1 MNTNDSSFFSRQTT
15 NKSDNPL
22 KPDGR
27 FGRLSMIGWYGFLN
41 IISFFALIA
50 LSLAVGIFNINTM
63 ALNEQFVGIFTGVSG
78 LAYLAIMIL
87 YIYFYCVFVVRRLHD
102 LNKAGWLLLLLFIP
116 VINLFFILY
125 LLLASGTPT
134 VNQYGAPR
142 PAAVWEKIL
151 AWLMI
156 LISVLSLLATGS
168 ITSYMMGSGEIESP
182 TEIIQQGTEYF

>member
-1 MNTNDSSFFSRQTT
+1 
-15 NKSDNPL
+15 
-22 KPDGR
+22 
-27 FGRLSMIGWYGFLN
+27 
-41 IISFFALIA
+41 
-50 LSLAVGIFNINTM
+50 
-63 ALNEQFVGIFTGVSG
+63 
-78 LAYLAIMIL
+78 MIL

>member
-15 NKSDNPL
+15 TTSDNPL

-41 IISFFALIA
+41 IISFFAIIA

-78 LAYLAIMIL
+78 LAYLAIIIL

-116 VINLFFILY
+116 VINLFLYPVFIIGLRHTDRKSIRRATPCCR
-125 LLLASGTPT
+125 LGKNSGM
-134 VNQYGAPR
+134 VDDFNQCLVALGYR
-142 PAAVWEKIL
+142 
-151 AWLMI
+151 
-156 LISVLSLLATGS
+156 
-168 ITSYMMGSGEIESP
+168 
-182 TEIIQQGTEYF
+182 